1 MDFFFKKLG
10 LLAGLGLPEGQDLE
24 LLLQR
29 VGFGQQRMVRTVS
42 RPFEVHLREELHP
55 WRHISH
61 SYLSSKPV
69 SMAKLFRYLRALPS
83 VLEPICKL

>member
-1 MDFFFKKLG
+1 MWQLQNYRTRKETKQLNGFFFKKLG

-55 WRHISH
+55 EIS
-61 SYLSSKPV
+61 
-69 SMAKLFRYLRALPS
+69 
-83 VLEPICKL
+83 C